1 MKIQSSCASISEE
14 ELAKLSVNL
23 LNCQSAV
30 EGRQQFPCTEKMVE
44 YLNNLCESK
53 QVLLLTVNNNS
64 FIEFFSL

>member
-30 EGRQQFPCTEKMVE
+30 EGRQQFPCTEKMVR
-44 YLNNLCESK
+44 LISTCILF
-53 QVLLLTVNNNS
+53 LLYTVYY
-64 FIEFFSL
+64 EMYH

>member
-30 EGRQQFPCTEKMVE
+30 EGRQQFPCTAEMVK
-44 YLNNLCESK
+44 LLDIK
-53 QVLLLTVNNNS
+53 LTTKTVLL
-64 FIEFFSL
+64 F